1 MKAVVFSVKNFE
13 KVFLARANS
22 KKHDITLISN
32 PLSFET
38 AVYARGK
45 EAVIVFTSDNVSAN
59 MTRIFAGYGVKYI
72 ITRSLTMDHI
82 DIAAATHY
90 GIKLANI
97 PDYPHRDKRRPAF
110 GLPNDSFFSNADLQ
124 WIADQTIHNL
134 DMWNHSVKI

>member
-1 MKAVVFSVKNFE
+1 MKAVAFSVKNFE

-32 PLSFET
+32 PLSLET

-45 EAVIVFTSDNVSAN
+45 EAVIVFTSDDVSAT
-59 MTRIFAGYGVKYI
+59 MIRVFAGYGVKYI

-97 PDYPHRDKRRPAF
+97 SGYPYQNKRKSAF
-110 GLPNDSFFSNADLQ
+110 GLPNDSSFTNADLQ
-124 WIADQTIHNL
+124 WVADQTIHNL
-134 DMWNHSVKI
+134 DLWNHPVKI

>member
-1 MKAVVFSVKNFE
+1 MKAVAFSVKIFE
-13 KVFLARANS
+13 KVFLAKANS

-38 AVYARGK
+38 AMYARGK
-45 EAVIVFTSDNVSAN
+45 EAVIVFTSDDVSAT

-72 ITRSLTMDHI
+72 MTRSLTMDHI

-97 PDYPHRDKRRPAF
+97 PDYPHQNKSRSTF
-110 GLPNDSFFSNADLQ
+110 VLPNDLFFTNADLQ
-124 WIADQTIHNL
+124 FIADQTIHNL
-134 DMWNHSVKI
+134 DQWNHTVKL